1 MTSARGLP
9 EGCPP
14 EGHVAPDGT
23 FYRLT
28 RGNLLVGEA
37 PSDDEWRLPVDKP
50 GPAYRQYDECD
61 AYAHSVFGDVDVLL
75 RARVSVPWTRK
86 KSIARLALAPEMGRI
101 LETPSELG
109 PTHHDWWPSSDGLA
123 PQAVVV
129 EGSAA

>member
-75 RARVSVPWTRK
+75 DGFGVPIRHCVLQVAHYPAPTPARTTLDQ
-86 KSIARLALAPEMGRI
+86 LAV
-101 LETPSELG
+101 TPTLR
-109 PTHHDWWPSSDGLA
+109 
-123 PQAVVV
+123 
-129 EGSAA
+129 